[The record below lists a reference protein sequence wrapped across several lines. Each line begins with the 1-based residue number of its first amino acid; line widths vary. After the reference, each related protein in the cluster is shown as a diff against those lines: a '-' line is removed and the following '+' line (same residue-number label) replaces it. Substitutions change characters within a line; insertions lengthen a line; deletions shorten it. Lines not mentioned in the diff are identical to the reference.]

1 MRDAINYLLHS
12 RESVGGGIEVGGS
25 HLWPLLW
32 THLRVTFAAII
43 VAIAVTLPFALWLG
57 HKGKG
62 QLAASTA
69 ANIGRAVP
77 SFAVLVFAST
87 YLGLNQGN
95 LVFAM
100 VLLAVPP
107 IFTNTYVGIRQVDR
121 DVVDAARG
129 MGLSERQLALKVEL
143 PLALPLV
150 FGGIRT
156 SVVNVLATATLGP
169 YVGVDTL
176 GVPIINANVHGDA
189 GRLGTAILIALLAI
203 GAELFF
209 SALQR
214 AVTPRGLKLSQ
225 NPNTPSRRNRRMRS
239 HRSVIALLAIGLTFG
254 LAACGDDDSSDGG
267 TSSSGSAAATTS
279 TQATDSKVI
288 QANAENGSK
297 PTITIGSKNFT
308 ENFILGEIYAQA
320 LQAAGYKVKKQLNLG
335 SEQIALKAVKS
346 GSVDAYPE
354 YTGTVVTSFCKIKDA
369 DVSHDPDEVYAQ
381 AKDCMAQEGITALK
395 QSPFTNSNGFAVTQE
410 TAKKLGNIT
419 KLSDLEGKAQDLRVS
434 GPPECQQR
442 EDCLLGLEKVYG
454 LKFKKFVSIDIAKR
468 HEVIKNGQTDVGE
481 VFTTDGQIKADNL
494 VLLKDDKQ
502 LFPPY
507 NSTLLAKTSVVDAA
521 GPDFTKTVDAVTA
534 GLTLPVMQELNSRVD
549 LDKEKAATVASEY
562 LKEAGYIQ

>member
-1 MRDAINYLLHS
+1 VKDAINYLLHS
-12 RESVGGGIEVGGS
+12 RESVGGGLEVGGS

-32 THLRVTFAAII
+32 THLRVTFAAILF
-43 VAIAVTLPFALWLG
+43 AIALTLPLALWLG

-69 ANIGRAVP
+69 ANVGRAVP

-95 LVFAM
+95 LIFAM

-267 TSSSGSAAATTS
+267 TSSSGSAAATT
-279 TQATDSKVI
+279 TTPATDSKVI

-369 DVSHDPDEVYAQ
+369 DVSHDPDEVYTQ
-381 AKDCMAQEGITALK
+381 AKDCMAKEGITALK

-507 NSTLLAKTSVVDAA
+507 NSTLLAKTSAVDAA